1 MEAKLIPKCLTI
13 CNKTMRKIRLFIAS
27 SLDGYIARTSG
38 EVDWL
43 FTDQDYGYTEFF
55 GEVDTV
61 LMGNKTYQQVLSF
74 GEYPYKGKK
83 SFVFSKTL
91 QGETDN
97 NVEFVGGDLKG
108 FINTLRQSSDRDI
121 WLVGGGETIHYFM
134 KHRFVD
140 ELILSIHPIILG
152 NGIPLIVKD
161 SSLETALEL
170 KNVKTYDSG
179 LLQVSYNLNVQRP

>member
-1 MEAKLIPKCLTI
+1 
-13 CNKTMRKIRLFIAS
+13 MRKIRLFIAS

-38 EVDWL
+38 DVDWL
-43 FTDQDYGYTEFF
+43 FTDQDYGYTEFLA
-55 GEVDTV
+55 EVDTV
-61 LMGNKTYQQVLSF
+61 IMGNKTYQQVLSF

-97 NVEFVGGDLKG
+97 NVEFVGGDLKS

-152 NGIPLIVKD
+152 DGIPLIVKD
-161 SSLETALEL
+161 ASLETALEL
-170 KNVKTYDSG
+170 KNVKSYDSG
-179 LLQVSYNLNVQRP
+179 LLQVSYDLNVQRP

>member
-1 MEAKLIPKCLTI
+1 
-13 CNKTMRKIRLFIAS
+13 MRKIRLFIAS

-43 FTDQDYGYTEFF
+43 FTDSDYGYNEFF
-55 GEVDTV
+55 AQIDTV
-61 LMGNKTYQQVLSF
+61 LMGNKTYQQILDW

-83 SFVFSKTL
+83 GFVFSKTR
-91 QGETDN
+91 QGERDN
-97 NVEFVGGDLKG
+97 NVEFVGGDLKV
-108 FINTLRQSSDRDI
+108 FINTLLNHSGGDM
-121 WLVGGGETIHYFM
+121 WLVGGSQIIHYFM
-134 KHRFVD
+134 QQGFVD

-152 NGIPLIVKD
+152 SGIPLIVND

-179 LLQVSYNLNVQRP
+179 LLQVVYDINKSH

>member
-1 MEAKLIPKCLTI
+1 
-13 CNKTMRKIRLFIAS
+13 MRKIRLFIAS

-38 EVDWL
+38 DVDWL
-43 FTDQDYGYTEFF
+43 FTDQDYGYTEFLA
-55 GEVDTV
+55 EVDTV
-61 LMGNKTYQQVLSF
+61 IMGNKTYQQVLSF

-97 NVEFVGGDLKG
+97 NVEFVGGDLKS

-161 SSLETALEL
+161 ASLETVLEL
-170 KNVKTYDSG
+170 KNVKSYDSG
-179 LLQVSYNLNVQRP
+179 LLQVFYDLNVQRS